1 LAGRSND
8 RSDAI
13 PTTAFVAPYAPHPCG
28 VATFTYDLA
37 TAAFPRQIVALH
49 PPDGPA
55 AYPAE
60 VRHRI
65 RRDVEEDYALVAQ
78 HLNESVV
85 DVVALQ
91 HEHGQWGGNE
101 GRYVLTLVNDLRLP
115 IVTTLHTVPRRP
127 TPEQHRILRAI
138 VDRSAATV
146 VLSNGAAALL
156 TRSYGVEADRIDVIP
171 HGVPHLPLVDPDTIK
186 PRLGLEGRRVILSF
200 GLLGPGKGCESVIE
214 AMPAVVAA
222 DPTVLYVILGATH
235 HDLLGTDGETY
246 RNGLVARVAALGLE
260 GHVRF
265 VDRFMGRVE
274 LATWVEAAD
283 VVMAAYTDLDRV
295 ASGTLSYAM
304 GAGRA
309 VIATPFSFAK
319 ERLTKGRGVIATNA
333 SPEALAAAMIR
344 LLGDRKLRDAIGERA
359 YADTRDVVWSA
370 IGASYGRVFSRVM
383 RPPAPPPSSLR
394 RLAPSPR

>member
-1 LAGRSND
+1 VAGRSID
-8 RSDAI
+8 RSYEI
-13 PTTAFVAPYAPHPCG
+13 PTTAFVGPYTPHPCG

-65 RRDVEEDYALVAQ
+65 RRDVEEDYALIAQ

-91 HEHGQWGGNE
+91 HEHGQWGGAE
-101 GRYVLTLVNDLRLP
+101 GRYVLTLVHDLRLP
-115 IVTTLHTVPRRP
+115 IVTTLHTIPKRP
-127 TPEQHRILRAI
+127 TPEQHRILRA
-138 VDRSAATV
+138 VVAASAATV

-156 TRSYGVEADRIDVIP
+156 ARAYGVDAAAIDVIP

-186 PRLGLEGRRVILSF
+186 PRLGLEGRRVVLSF
-200 GLLGPGKGCESVIE
+200 GLLGPGKGCEAVIE
-214 AMPAVVAA
+214 AMPAVVEA

-235 HDLLGTDGETY
+235 HDLLGRDGEAY
-246 RNGLVARVAALGLE
+246 REGLVARVADLGLE
-260 GHVRF
+260 AHVRF

-283 VVMAAYTDLDRV
+283 VVMAPYTDLDRV

-304 GAGRA
+304 GAGRP
-309 VIATPFSFAK
+309 VIATPFAYAK
-319 ERLTKGRGVIATNA
+319 ERLTRGRGLVAANG
-333 SPEALAAAMIR
+333 SPEVLAAAMLR
-344 LLGDRKLRDAIGERA
+344 LLGDRKLRDAIGGRA

-370 IGASYGRVFSRVM
+370 IGAAYGQVFSRVM
-383 RPPAPPPSSLR
+383 RPAAPPSSSLR
-394 RLAPSPR
+394 RLAPSAR